1 MMLWLSNVW
10 TLAAKELRS
19 LLMDRVLVALILF
32 AFSVAVLLVAQ
43 GVKAE
48 VANATVGIIDADRSE
63 LSLRLRDA
71 FRPPYFKTPRDI
83 ARADVAPAMD
93 AGRIIFVIEIPPR
106 FQADLI
112 AGRSPEVQV
121 LVDATAM
128 TQAGL
133 GASYIQQIV
142 ADEAL
147 EFLHARGLLAA
158 APVGVVSHI
167 RFNPNATSSWY
178 TSVMLIVIDVTVL
191 AIILVGAAVIRERE
205 HGTIEHLLVMPV
217 RASEIAFA
225 KILANGLVIFVAAFG
240 SLILVVHGLLG
251 VPLAGSLWLF
261 AGAMTLY
268 LFAVTALGV
277 FMATLASSMP
287 QFGMLSVPVY
297 AIAYLLSGAA
307 TPIESMPPDL
317 QVVARVLPTTQFV
330 TLSQAI
336 LYRGAGIAAVWP
348 QILAITAW
356 GSLFVGLALQ
366 RFRAMLA
373 RQG

>member
-1 MMLWLSNVW
+1 
-10 TLAAKELRS
+10 
-19 LLMDRVLVALILF
+19 
-32 AFSVAVLLVAQ
+32 
-43 GVKAE
+43 
-48 VANATVGIIDADRSE
+48 
-63 LSLRLRDA
+63 
-71 FRPPYFKTPRDI
+71 
-83 ARADVAPAMD
+83 
-93 AGRIIFVIEIPPR
+93 
-106 FQADLI
+106 
-112 AGRSPEVQV
+112 
-121 LVDATAM
+121 
-128 TQAGL
+128 
-133 GASYIQQIV
+133 
-142 ADEAL
+142 
-147 EFLHARGLLAA
+147 
-158 APVGVVSHI
+158 
-167 RFNPNATSSWY
+167 
-178 TSVMLIVIDVTVL
+178 VL